1 MNKIYFI
8 SVILFVMVLLIGLF
22 NSELRLTEGY
32 LFVLVLS
39 VFNMLI
45 WIVNEVRNEIKN

>member
-1 MNKIYFI
+1 MNKMYFI

-32 LFVLVLS
+32 LFILVLS

>member
-1 MNKIYFI
+1 MYYV
-8 SVILFVMVLLIGLF
+8 SVMLFVMALLIGLF

-39 VFNMLI
+39 VFNLLI
-45 WIVNEVRNEIKN
+45 WIYATIKNEIKN

>member
-1 MNKIYFI
+1 MYFI
-8 SVILFVMVLLIGLF
+8 SVILFIMVLLIGLF

-39 VFNMLI
+39 IFNMLI